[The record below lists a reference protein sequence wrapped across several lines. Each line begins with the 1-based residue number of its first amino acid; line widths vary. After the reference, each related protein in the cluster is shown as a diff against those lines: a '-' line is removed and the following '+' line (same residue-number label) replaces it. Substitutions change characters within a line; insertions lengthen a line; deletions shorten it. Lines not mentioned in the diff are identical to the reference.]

1 MSKITII
8 GTSGAGKTVF
18 ITVLAERYS
27 KIIPGRPYME
37 YSNAETKEYSA
48 SVWGDLVDKQEWPVS
63 TPAGTL
69 PVLEWVLRTPSGESH
84 DMHVLDAPGQDIQAI
99 YMPRKDVDG
108 DYLPLSE
115 NQEILKASI
124 DKADV
129 LILLVNL
136 CDVANAKT
144 IRERTDFEVPIVMA
158 AKSAFSRRA
167 RVAVLFSQH
176 DQLRAL
182 LAEKGIKASDPM
194 AAVREYL
201 PGLAATIH
209 NAGHSAYVGFV
220 AAVAETEP
228 FTELAPTGE
237 VITLSRPKKGFAS
250 EGLDSVMAWMSGTL
264 RCVMVETRNEE
275 VDKQIKEI
283 RRELSDKGK
292 EYEKI
297 SEELKNVNRKTLCAA
312 LVFGVIG
319 AIIGLLLAVGFSSS
333 HVSVPP
339 NPGAFVADRDKALR
353 DAPWRNA
360 EGSWGIRESFIG
372 PDDVY
377 LVNKSEDVWVWV
389 KADLTP
395 NNYRKYS
402 LSDRWGPYYPG
413 SSVDWRDEHNFRHG
427 DGELSVRVKTQSDV
441 NDELRKQK
449 ESHEAKVEQWECM
462 LKNKD
467 RINQEIDEKNSI
479 LRMICLFVGSFGG
492 IILGFLRNVKSRNE
506 LRLCLKSCMAVV
518 RDLKNDIKLAES
530 KKIK

>member
-27 KIIPGRPYME
+27 KIVPGRPYME

-69 PVLEWVLRTPSGESH
+69 PLLEWVLRTQSGESH
-84 DMHVLDAPGQDIQAI
+84 EMHVLDAPGQDIQAI
-99 YMPRKDVDG
+99 YMPKKDVDG

-115 NQEILKASI
+115 NQEALKASI
-124 DKADV
+124 DEADV
-129 LILLVNL
+129 LLLLVNL

-158 AKSAFSRRA
+158 AKSAFSRKA
-167 RVAVLFSQH
+167 RVAVLFSQY

-182 LAEKGIKASDPM
+182 LAEKGIIASDPM
-194 AAVREYL
+194 TAVREYI

-209 NAGHSAYVGFV
+209 NAGHDAYVGFV

-228 FTELAPTGE
+228 FTEIAPTGE
-237 VITLSRPKKGFAS
+237 VITRSRPKKGFTS
-250 EGLDSVMAWMSGTL
+250 EGLDNVMAWMSGTL
-264 RCVMVETRNEE
+264 HCVMVETTNEE
-275 VDKQIKEI
+275 VDEQIREI
-283 RRELSDKGK
+283 RGVLFDNVK

-297 SEELKNVNRKTLCAA
+297 SEDLKNVNRKTACAA
-312 LVFGVIG
+312 LGFGVIG
-319 AIIGLLLAVGFSSS
+319 SIIGLLLAFGFSSS
-333 HVSVPP
+333 HVSAPP
-339 NPGAFVADRDKALR
+339 NPGEFVADQDKALH
-353 DAPWRNA
+353 DAPWRNTEA
-360 EGSWGIRESFIG
+360 SWGIRESFIG
-372 PDDVY
+372 TDDIY
-377 LVNKSEDVWVWV
+377 LINKSEDVWVWV

-395 NNYRKYS
+395 DNYRKYS

-413 SSVDWRDEHNFRHG
+413 SSVDWRNEHNFQYG
-427 DGELSVRVKTQSDV
+427 SGELAVRVKTQSDV

-449 ESHEAKVEQWECM
+449 ESHDAKVQQWEY
-462 LKNKD
+462 LLRNKD
-467 RINQEIDEKNSI
+467 CINQEIDEKNSI
-479 LRMICLFVGSFGG
+479 LRMICLFVGLFGG
-492 IILGFLRNVKSRNE
+492 IILGFLRYVKSRNA
-506 LRLCLKSCMAVV
+506 LRLAQKSCAVV
-518 RDLKNDIKLAES
+518 MRDLKNDIKLAES